1 MEFRNRTL
9 DNGLEVVA
17 EVNPEAYSTALGF
30 FVRAGSRDETADVA
44 GVSHFLEHMAF
55 KGTESRSADDVNRE
69 FDELGA
75 HYNACTSEEHTI
87 FYAAV
92 LPEYQDATVAL
103 LADILRPALRE
114 EDFETEKKVIVE
126 EICMYEDMPPF
137 GADDKCRAA
146 FFGAHPLSHS
156 VLGTVESIER
166 LSLAAM
172 RDYVRRRYGPANVVL
187 AAAGRIDFDALVN
200 VADRTCGM
208 WPSVVAERLVPE
220 FEPIDQFLVVEK
232 HSAIQQ
238 YAVGLAPGPSAESPR
253 RHAAK
258 LLATILG
265 DELGSRLYWELVEPG
280 LVEHAGLNHCEYEG
294 AGVMMTY
301 LGCSPETIDDNL
313 RRVRD
318 LYARAE
324 REGVDEDEL
333 RQAKNKVRSRLVLS
347 GERPRGRLFMVGGD
361 WIVRREYQS
370 VADELATLEAV
381 SLDEVNSLLREF
393 PLTRGTMM
401 TIGPRT
407 DVRPPNSLVGQ
418 APRA

>member
-1 MEFRNRTL
+1 MEFRSHTME
-9 DNGLEVVA
+9 NGLEVVA

-30 FVRAGSRDETADVA
+30 FVRAGARDESADVA

-55 KGTESRSADDVNRE
+55 KGTDGRSADDVNRE

-92 LPEYQDATVAL
+92 LPEYQDRTTAL
-103 LADILRPALRE
+103 LADILRPALRD
-114 EDFETEKKVIVE
+114 EDFDTEKQVIVE

-156 VLGTVESIER
+156 VLGTVESIR
-166 LSLAAM
+166 QLSVEAM
-172 RDYVRRRYGPANVVL
+172 RDYVRRRYGPASVVL
-187 AAAGRIDFDALVN
+187 VATGRIDFDALVS
-200 VADRTCGM
+200 VAERACGA
-208 WPSVVAERLVPE
+208 WAPVVAERAVPA
-220 FEPIDQFLVVEK
+220 FEPVDQFLVLEK
-232 HSAIQQ
+232 RSATQQ
-238 YAVGLAPGPSAESPR
+238 YAVALAAGPSAESPQ

-258 LLATILG
+258 LLSTILG
-265 DELGSRLYWELVEPG
+265 DDLGSRLYWELVEPG
-280 LVEHAGLNHCEYEG
+280 LAEQASLSHCEFEG

-301 LGCSPETIDDNL
+301 LSCTPESIDENL
-313 RRVRD
+313 RRVRE
-318 LYARAE
+318 LYAQAE
-324 REGVDEDEL
+324 REGVDADEL

-361 WIVRREYQS
+361 WIARREYQS
-370 VADELATLEAV
+370 VAEELAVLDAITLEQV
-381 SLDEVNSLLREF
+381 NEVLRVY
-393 PLTRGTMM
+393 PLTHNTTM

-407 DVRPPNSLVGQ
+407 DVRPPK
-418 APRA
+418 